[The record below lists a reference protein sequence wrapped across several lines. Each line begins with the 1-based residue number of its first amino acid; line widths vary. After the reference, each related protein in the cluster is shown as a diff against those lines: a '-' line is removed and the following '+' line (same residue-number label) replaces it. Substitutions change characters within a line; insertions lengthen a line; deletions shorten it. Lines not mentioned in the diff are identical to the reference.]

1 MSDTPNRPTGEI
13 GEMKHLFPTILIILD
28 CCAAVVYLYYGDK
41 VRVAYW
47 LGAGLLT
54 WCSIWMR

>member
-1 MSDTPNRPTGEI
+1 
-13 GEMKHLFPTILIILD
+13 MKEFFPIILMVLD
-28 CCAAVVYLYYGDK
+28 CCAALVYFCYGDG

-54 WCSIWMR
+54 WCSIWMK

>member
-1 MSDTPNRPTGEI
+1 MFIPGT
-13 GEMKHLFPTILIILD
+13 HLFPTILIILD
-28 CCAAVVYLYYGDK
+28 VCAAIAYAFNKDG

-54 WCSIWMR
+54 WCSIR